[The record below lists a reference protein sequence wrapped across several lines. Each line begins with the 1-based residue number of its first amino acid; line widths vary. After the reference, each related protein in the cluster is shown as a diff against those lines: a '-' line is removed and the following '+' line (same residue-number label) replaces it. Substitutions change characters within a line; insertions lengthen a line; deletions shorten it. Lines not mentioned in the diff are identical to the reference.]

1 MVSAGETQGQ
11 GSTQDEPQEEPG
23 ATMEIDEPTPKKL
36 NINTY
41 KVHSLGDYASTIRQF
56 GTTDLYSTV
65 IVSDSSIIDLEI
77 DDLCS

>member
-23 ATMEIDEPTPKKL
+23 TTIEMDELTPKKL

-41 KVHSLGDYASTIRQF
+41 KVHSLGDYTSTIHQF
-56 GTTDLYSTV
+56 QTTKSYSMV
-65 IVSDSSIIDLEI
+65 IISDSLIINLEI
-77 DDLCS
+77 DDLGS